1 MQDQPRED
9 RTDPRIPPPLGIVR
23 QPTQHDPRLD
33 SKILSAVGRIAPGTE
48 LRAAIDDIIRSSEGA
63 LIVIGEPNE
72 LAFLLSGGIKLDVP
86 FTPQLLYELT
96 KMDGAVL
103 VNSAVTKL
111 SHANVQL
118 MPDPTIPSAETGTR
132 HRTAERVARQTDALV
147 ISISQ
152 QRETV
157 TVFVGQSRY
166 QLETIADVLAKTNQA
181 LSTLETY
188 RARLEQVVTRLTA
201 LEFQN
206 AVMLDDVLVTL
217 QRAELT
223 TRMAEEIE
231 RACVELGEEGRLI
244 RMQLEELVADV
255 PDEKA
260 ALVYDYHAEGRPRT
274 HGRGARRAGGA
285 SVQPA
290 TRVRAPGGARVSG
303 VDQLHGLLGHP
314 ARVPRAVAHPA
325 PSGRRRQTRGREPRR
340 ARRGCQRLSA
350 GAGSGGRCRRRSGPG
365 DPGRAQATPRAQ
377 SGRSVLAVVALSRDF
392 LEKVAVSSS
401 FSYTGA
407 VQPAVFSSPA
417 SLRKRQYTR
426 GGSGCTESA
435 TRWCIRTTVR
445 ERSSRRRR
453 AKCWVRSAST

>member
-1 MQDQPRED
+1 MQSEPRQD
-9 RTDPRIPPPLGIVR
+9 RADPRIPPPLGIVR

-48 LRAAIDDIIRSSEGA
+48 LRSAIDDIIRSSEGA
-63 LIVIGEPNE
+63 LIVIGDPNE
-72 LAFLLSGGIKLDVP
+72 LAFLFSGGIKLDVP
-86 FTPQLLYELT
+86 FRPQLLYEVA
-96 KMDGAVL
+96 KMDGAII
-103 VNSAVTKL
+103 VNSMVTKL

-132 HRTAERVARQTDALV
+132 HRTAERVAKQTDALV

-166 QLETIADVLAKTNQA
+166 QLESIADVLAKTNQA

-231 RACVELGEEGRLI
+231 RACVELGEEARLI

-260 ALVYDYHAEGRPRT
+260 ALVYDYHAEGGPDRT
-274 HGRGARRAGGA
+274 QEGLAALAGLPYNQLLEFELLAVLGY
-285 SVQPA
+285 PA
-290 TRVRAPGGARVSG
+290 TVNPLDHSVAPRGYRVLSHIPRLPDGVVKRVVATLDGLDGVVRASQRELEAVEG
-303 VDQLHGLLGHP
+303 VGS
-314 ARVPRAVAHPA
+314 V
-325 PSGRRRQTRGREPRR
+325 R
-340 ARRGCQRLSA
+340 AREIREGLRRLQEHNLVD
-350 GAGSGGRCRRRSGPG
+350 RYL
-365 DPGRAQATPRAQ
+365 Q
-377 SGRSVLAVVALSRDF
+377 
-392 LEKVAVSSS
+392 
-401 FSYTGA
+401 
-407 VQPAVFSSPA
+407 
-417 SLRKRQYTR
+417 
-426 GGSGCTESA
+426 
-435 TRWCIRTTVR
+435 I
-445 ERSSRRRR
+445 
-453 AKCWVRSAST
+453 